1 MANNLLSKGSVWRK
15 WDLQVQTRLDANYTC
30 LGNNSLSAA
39 DLQKLITA
47 TGLTETEITAQ
58 EKEIDAQ
65 KYAKLFIKY
74 VEFFT
79 DISVFGI
86 TDHNTGR
93 EIDALIN
100 EAKNS
105 SREIAILP
113 GVEVSSAQGLH
124 ILCIFDPE
132 KKWRDNWAESIDHFL
147 TELGLTNGVFNTQN
161 QPLNST
167 KTAQE
172 ILTITN
178 KKGGLCIFAH
188 IGTDNG
194 LFKFSNTA
202 SGGNAHISVYKD
214 KLCQIV
220 QLPRSA
226 NLSNGVQNIIE
237 GKDPQYGNKSV
248 TQIKCSD
255 ARKLTEIGACF
266 TWIKADQTFDGLKQ
280 IIFEPEDRV
289 KIQENSPYEDR
300 KKIYFE
306 NLTIDGRINFI
317 LPNITIPLNSE
328 LITVIGGRG
337 SGKSALLEAFAFLNE
352 EHLKVDQNGK
362 KKIIEFYRD
371 NEVATDPAPS
381 FITKTTLVDKD
392 LNKQEFQK
400 QLAEHENLELP
411 FLYLGQEQLSGLA
424 TNDIE
429 LTKTICELI
438 GIDIAELSQQAH
450 IFKARE
456 ILAQIKNTN
465 QSLGDVF
472 NIYKQIGYNE
482 TTDFEKW
489 IASYLKK
496 LGAQQKRLTSKE
508 TRTTLEEINKN
519 TQRGLKLKELLEQ
532 IDETAKE
539 LNTLVVNTSIN
550 SLNKRLAGLYP
561 DEKPTITPIDSK
573 KQLVEISQIQR
584 QIKTEMDTLRK
595 DIVGKKAELSKLGI
609 KEDVN
614 TLLQSSQTLQQQIN
628 NANKDLE
635 NYKNAIIR
643 LSEFIKQ
650 RNDILVNVE
659 GGLNELKEQIDVKFA
674 EFKSSRNDSEAQEKE
689 LFEKIIQGI
698 EIEGDIVFDEEQ
710 FCNDVLGSFVDNRK
724 IKNENDLREEIA
736 GKNTDGTAK
745 HITLISIANWVKQ
758 DLSTKLY
765 FNRSGVD
772 GMLEYIFTNWPQFM
786 RVRAIVKLN
795 GKSTEVLSI
804 GQRGTLLLKVF
815 LATAT
820 AKQVFIIDQPEDNL
834 DNNFIM
840 HELVPLIRKAK
851 VSRQIIMSTHNANLV
866 VNADA
871 EQIIVARLD
880 NEGDYISG
888 SIENQTIN
896 QSIKEIL
903 EGGEEAFRNR
913 ENKYGMAIIN

>member
-1 MANNLLSKGSVWRK
+1 MENYLTKGSVWRK

-30 LGNNSLSAA
+30 LGNNSLNEV

-47 TGLTETEITAQ
+47 TRLTKTEITAQ

-74 VEFFT
+74 VELFT
-79 DISVFGI
+79 DISVLGI
-86 TDHNTGR
+86 TDHNTGAG
-93 EIDALIN
+93 IDTLIN
-100 EAKNS
+100 ETENL
-105 SREIAILP
+105 SREITVLP
-113 GVEVSSAQGLH
+113 GVEVSSTQGLH
-124 ILCIFDPE
+124 ILCVFNPE
-132 KKWRDNWAESIDHFL
+132 KKWRNTWAESIDHFL
-147 TELGLTNGVFNTQN
+147 TELGLTNGAFNAQN

-172 ILTITN
+172 ILDITH

-202 SGGNAHISVYKD
+202 SGGNAHISIYKD
-214 KLCQIV
+214 NLCQIV
-220 QLPRSA
+220 QLPHSG
-226 NLSNGVQNIIE
+226 NLSIGVQNIID
-237 GKDPQYGNKSV
+237 GKDPQYGNKS
-248 TQIKCSD
+248 TTKISCSD
-255 ARKLTEIGACF
+255 ARKLTEIGNCF
-266 TWIKADQTFDGLKQ
+266 TWIKTDQTFNGLKQ

-289 KIQENSPYEDR
+289 KIQNNSPYEDR

-306 NLTIDGRINFI
+306 NLTIDGRVNFI
-317 LPNITIPLNSE
+317 LPNIAIPLNSE
-328 LITVIGGRG
+328 LVTVIGGRG

-392 LNKQEFQK
+392 SNKQEFQK
-400 QLAEHENLELP
+400 QLAERENLELP

-438 GIDIAELSQQAH
+438 GIDVAELSQQTH

-456 ILAQIKNTN
+456 ILAQIKNTD
-465 QSLGDVF
+465 QSLGDIF
-472 NIYKQIGYNE
+472 NIYKQIGFNE
-482 TTDFEKW
+482 ATDFEKW

-496 LGAQQKRLTSKE
+496 LSAQQKRLTSKE
-508 TRTTLEEINKN
+508 THTTLEEINKK
-519 TQRGLKLKELLEQ
+519 TQRGLKLKELTEQ
-532 IDETAKE
+532 IDEAIKE
-539 LNTLVVNTSIN
+539 INNLAVNVIIN
-550 SLNKRLAGLYP
+550 SLNKRLEGLYP
-561 DEKPTITPIDSK
+561 DEKPTVTPIDSK
-573 KQLVEISQIQR
+573 KQITELNQIQGR
-584 QIKTEMDTLRK
+584 IKVEMDSLRKEIIEKKTEL
-595 DIVGKKAELSKLGI
+595 LKLGI

-628 NANKDLE
+628 NANKDVE
-635 NYKNAIIR
+635 NYKVANTQ

-650 RNDILVNVE
+650 RNDILINVE
-659 GGLNELKEQIDVKFA
+659 GGLDELKNRIGIKFA
-674 EFKSSRNDSEAQEKE
+674 EFRNSRSDSEKQEKE

-710 FCNDVLGSFVDNRK
+710 FCGDVLGNFVDNRK

-745 HITLISIANWVKQ
+745 RITLMAITNWVKQ
-758 DLSTKLY
+758 DLSIKLY
-765 FNRSGVD
+765 FSRGGVD
-772 GMLEYIFTNWPQFM
+772 GILEYIFTNWPKFM
-786 RVRAIVKLN
+786 RVRAVVKLN

-866 VNADA
+866 VNSDA

-888 SIENQTIN
+888 SIENQIIN
-896 QSIKEIL
+896 QNIKDIL
-903 EGGEEAFRNR
+903 EGGEEAFRSR
-913 ENKYGMAIIN
+913 ENKYGMAIIH

>member
-1 MANNLLSKGSVWRK
+1 MENYLTKGSVWRK

-30 LGNNSLSAA
+30 LGNNSLNEI
-39 DLQKLITA
+39 DLQKLITT
-47 TGLTETEITAQ
+47 TGLTKTEITAQ

-74 VEFFT
+74 VELFT
-79 DISVFGI
+79 DISVLGI
-86 TDHNTGR
+86 TDHNTGAG
-93 EIDALIN
+93 IDTLIT
-100 EAKNS
+100 EAANL
-105 SREIAILP
+105 SREITVLP
-113 GVEVSSAQGLH
+113 GVEVSSTQGLH
-124 ILCIFDPE
+124 ILCVFNPE
-132 KKWRDNWAESIDHFL
+132 KKWRNNWAESIDHFL
-147 TELGLTNGVFNTQN
+147 TELGLTNGAFNAQS

-172 ILTITN
+172 ILDITN

-202 SGGNAHISVYKD
+202 SGGNAHISIYKD
-214 KLCQIV
+214 NLCQIV
-220 QLPRSA
+220 QLPHSG
-226 NLSNGVQNIIE
+226 NLSIGVQNIID
-237 GKDPQYGNKSV
+237 GKDPQYGNKS
-248 TQIKCSD
+248 TTKIKCSD
-255 ARKLTEIGACF
+255 ARKLTEIGSCF
-266 TWIKADQTFDGLKQ
+266 TWIKADQTFNGLKQ

-289 KIQENSPYEDR
+289 KIQDNSPYEDR

-306 NLTIDGRINFI
+306 NLTIDGRVNFI
-317 LPNITIPLNSE
+317 LPNIAIPLNSE
-328 LITVIGGRG
+328 LVTVIGGRG

-392 LNKQEFQK
+392 SNKQEFQK
-400 QLAEHENLELP
+400 QLAERENLELP

-429 LTKTICELI
+429 LTRTICELI
-438 GIDIAELSQQAH
+438 GIDVAELSQQTH

-465 QSLGDVF
+465 QSLGDIF
-472 NIYKQIGYNE
+472 DIYKQIGFNE

-496 LGAQQKRLTSKE
+496 LSAQQKRLTSKE
-508 TRTTLEEINKN
+508 TRTTLEEINKK
-519 TQRGLKLKELLEQ
+519 TQRGLKLKELTEQ
-532 IDETAKE
+532 VDEAIKE
-539 LNTLVVNTSIN
+539 INNLAVNVIIN
-550 SLNKRLAGLYP
+550 SLNKRLEGLYP
-561 DEKPTITPIDSK
+561 DEKPTVTPIDSK
-573 KQLVEISQIQR
+573 KQITELNQIQGNIKVEMDSLR
-584 QIKTEMDTLRK
+584 KEIIEKKTEL
-595 DIVGKKAELSKLGI
+595 LKLGI

-635 NYKNAIIR
+635 NYKIANTQ

-650 RNDILVNVE
+650 RNDLLIDVE
-659 GGLNELKEQIDVKFA
+659 GGLDELKNRIGIKFA
-674 EFKSSRNDSEAQEKE
+674 EFRNSRSDSEKQEKE

-698 EIEGDIVFDEEQ
+698 EIEGDIVFDEDQ
-710 FCNDVLGSFVDNRK
+710 FCGDVLGNFVDNRK

-745 HITLISIANWVKQ
+745 PITLMAITNWVKQ
-758 DLSTKLY
+758 DLSIKLY
-765 FNRSGVD
+765 FSRGGVD
-772 GMLEYIFTNWPQFM
+772 GILEYIFTNWHKFM
-786 RVRAIVKLN
+786 RVRAVVKLN

-888 SIENQTIN
+888 SIENQIIN
-896 QSIKEIL
+896 QNIKDII
-903 EGGEEAFRNR
+903 EGGEEAFRSR
-913 ENKYGMAIIN
+913 ENKYGMAIIH

>member
-1 MANNLLSKGSVWRK
+1 
-15 WDLQVQTRLDANYTC
+15 
-30 LGNNSLSAA
+30 
-39 DLQKLITA
+39 
-47 TGLTETEITAQ
+47 
-58 EKEIDAQ
+58 
-65 KYAKLFIKY
+65 
-74 VEFFT
+74 
-79 DISVFGI
+79 
-86 TDHNTGR
+86 
-93 EIDALIN
+93 
-100 EAKNS
+100 
-105 SREIAILP
+105 
-113 GVEVSSAQGLH
+113 
-124 ILCIFDPE
+124 
-132 KKWRDNWAESIDHFL
+132 
-147 TELGLTNGVFNTQN
+147 
-161 QPLNST
+161 
-167 KTAQE
+167 
-172 ILTITN
+172 
-178 KKGGLCIFAH
+178 
-188 IGTDNG
+188 
-194 LFKFSNTA
+194 
-202 SGGNAHISVYKD
+202 
-214 KLCQIV
+214 
-220 QLPRSA
+220 
-226 NLSNGVQNIIE
+226 
-237 GKDPQYGNKSV
+237 
-248 TQIKCSD
+248 
-255 ARKLTEIGACF
+255 
-266 TWIKADQTFDGLKQ
+266 
-280 IIFEPEDRV
+280 
-289 KIQENSPYEDR
+289 
-300 KKIYFE
+300 
-306 NLTIDGRINFI
+306 
-317 LPNITIPLNSE
+317 
-328 LITVIGGRG
+328 
-337 SGKSALLEAFAFLNE
+337 
-352 EHLKVDQNGK
+352 
-362 KKIIEFYRD
+362 
-371 NEVATDPAPS
+371 
-381 FITKTTLVDKD
+381 
-392 LNKQEFQK
+392 
-400 QLAEHENLELP
+400 
-411 FLYLGQEQLSGLA
+411 
-424 TNDIE
+424 
-429 LTKTICELI
+429 
-438 GIDIAELSQQAH
+438 
-450 IFKARE
+450 
-456 ILAQIKNTN
+456 
-465 QSLGDVF
+465 
-472 NIYKQIGYNE
+472 
-482 TTDFEKW
+482 
-489 IASYLKK
+489 
-496 LGAQQKRLTSKE
+496 
-508 TRTTLEEINKN
+508 
-519 TQRGLKLKELLEQ
+519 
-532 IDETAKE
+532 
-539 LNTLVVNTSIN
+539 
-550 SLNKRLAGLYP
+550 
-561 DEKPTITPIDSK
+561 
-573 KQLVEISQIQR
+573 
-584 QIKTEMDTLRK
+584 LRK